1 MRRAARQHTALRVC
15 CTVGTGSNRP
25 RPQSAR
31 LVSNL
36 FAPGV
41 WFFLL
46 WALLLTF
53 FTGRAVADAS
63 TQRGSNDYTHY
74 SIGEVPTAHAAG
86 ARAAMLLLGGGEW
99 PMPAI
104 RDFISAAGKGHI
116 VILRASGDDEDQL
129 DFWRNGGGPRAVS
142 TVVFHSRQA
151 AFDPK
156 VVQLLQSADGI
167 FIAGGDQA
175 NYIRYWDGTPVQTAM
190 NEHVRAGR
198 PIAGTSAGLAILG
211 RHAYGCLDGDS
222 MDSPRALA
230 NPLRSGLTLWTG
242 LLTLPGLEH
251 VLTDSHFSE
260 RQRLGRLV
268 SFLARLAHDQPATQ
282 RSVVGL
288 GIDEESGLWIEPTGE
303 ARVVS
308 RKQGAVWW
316 VQAGSPAA
324 ALQPGKPLAQSGIK
338 VVRLG
343 TDSEIQLTMGPVST
357 DGLPT
362 AHWNLRK
369 ATGHFSARAEDGA
382 LELLPTTETEP

>member
-1 MRRAARQHTALRVC
+1 MRQASR
-15 CTVGTGSNRP
+15 
-25 RPQSAR
+25 QSAKIRDCSTANAGPHRHRTARVSLARMR
-31 LVSNL
+31 LVW
-36 FAPGV
+36 APLSG
-41 WFFLL
+41 
-46 WALLLTF
+46 LLLAVVLAL
-53 FTGRAVADAS
+53 FTGRAVADANAQPDS
-63 TQRGSNDYTHY
+63 KEYTYY
-74 SIGEVPTAHAAG
+74 SIGDAPTAHAAG
-86 ARAAMLLLGGGEW
+86 TRAAMLLLGGGEW

-116 VILRASGDDEDQL
+116 VILRASGDDEAQL

-142 TVVFHSRQA
+142 TVVFHGRQA
-151 AFDPK
+151 AFDPN
-156 VVQLLQSADGI
+156 VIRLLQSADGI

-260 RQRLGRLV
+260 RHRLGRLV

-282 RSVVGL
+282 GAVIGL

-316 VQAGSPAA
+316 VKAGSPAA
-324 ALQPGKPLAQSGIK
+324 NLEQGKPLAQSGIE

-343 TDSEIQLTMGPVST
+343 TDSEIQLTVGPVGS

-362 AHWNLRK
+362 ARWTWRK
-369 ATGHFSARAEDGA
+369 ATGHFSGRAENGV
-382 LELLPTTETEP
+382 LELTPTPQG

>member
-1 MRRAARQHTALRVC
+1 M
-15 CTVGTGSNRP
+15 
-25 RPQSAR
+25 R
-31 LVSNL
+31 LVW
-36 FAPGV
+36 APLSG
-41 WFFLL
+41 
-46 WALLLTF
+46 LLLAVVLAL
-53 FTGRAVADAS
+53 FTGRAVADANAQPDS
-63 TQRGSNDYTHY
+63 KEYTYY
-74 SIGEVPTAHAAG
+74 SIGDAPAAHAAG
-86 ARAAMLLLGGGEW
+86 TRAAMLLLGGGEW

-116 VILRASGDDEDQL
+116 VILRASGDDEAQL

-151 AFDPK
+151 AFDPN
-156 VVQLLQSADGI
+156 VIRLLQSADGI

-260 RQRLGRLV
+260 RHRLGRLV

-282 RSVVGL
+282 GAVIGL

-316 VQAGSPAA
+316 VKAGSPAA
-324 ALQPGKPLAQSGIK
+324 NLEQGKPLAQSGIE

-343 TDSEIQLTMGPVST
+343 TDSEIQLTVGPVGS

-362 AHWNLRK
+362 ARWTWRK
-369 ATGHFSARAEDGA
+369 ATGHFSGRAEDGV
-382 LELLPTTETEP
+382 LELTPTPAG

>member
-1 MRRAARQHTALRVC
+1 MCQAYRQPAALRDGS
-15 CTVGTGSNRP
+15 TAGAGTNSPCALPAP
-25 RPQSAR
+25 RAWK
-31 LVSNL
+31 LV
-36 FAPGV
+36 APGAWV
-41 WFFLL
+41 LL
-46 WALLLTF
+46 LCAVLLTF
-53 FTGRAVADAS
+53 FTGRAMADAS
-63 TQRGSNDYTHY
+63 AQQGSNDYTHY
-74 SIGEVPTAHAAG
+74 SIGEAPTTHAVG
-86 ARAAMLLLGGGEW
+86 TRAAMLLLGGGEW

-156 VVQLLQSADGI
+156 IVQLLQSADGI

-230 NPLRSGLTLWTG
+230 DPLRSGLTLWTG
-242 LLTLPGLEH
+242 RLTLPGLEH
-251 VLTDSHFSE
+251 VLTDSHFAE

-343 TDSEIQLTMGPVST
+343 TDSEIQLTMGPVGS

-369 ATGHFSARAEDGA
+369 ATGHFSARAGDGV
-382 LELLPTTETEP
+382 LELLATPETEP